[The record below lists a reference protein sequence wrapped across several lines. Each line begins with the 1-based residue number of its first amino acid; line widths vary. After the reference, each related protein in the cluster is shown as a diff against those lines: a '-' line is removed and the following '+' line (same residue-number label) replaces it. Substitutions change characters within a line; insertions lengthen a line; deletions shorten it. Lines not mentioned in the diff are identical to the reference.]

1 MTDVE
6 QQPAHVGR
14 STRADGRDDI
24 EDTAIRKVDPRIA
37 RRPESRTSRGGRRRA
52 KTRKRHTVFKVVLV
66 TMVVLAMITGLGVAY
81 LYRDLNGNLTIAD
94 YGDQFVEKAPKK
106 VEFTG
111 PTDPLNIL
119 VMGEDSRDCAGCGVD
134 GESTAGLSD
143 TTILIHLSRDRKH
156 AYGISIPRDSLVE
169 RPDCKDEKGDII
181 PGSSRTMWNAAFAYG
196 GPACTISQF
205 QHDTGIPVD
214 YSVVVNF
221 GGFKGMVDAVG
232 GVDVCVPETF
242 YDSYTKTTFEQ
253 GTHKFTG
260 KKALAYV
267 RVRHGIGDGSDIGR
281 TRRQQAFIA
290 SMINQVMSANTL
302 ANPVKVVKFL
312 RAATASLELSE
323 VGSTG
328 LGNIKELAGLALQFK
343 NIGLDKIEFLTV
355 PFVYGTGTERGRVLW
370 TEDANKIWEKIKND
384 RPLGDVLTANSI
396 KVNHAPGRTDSTGP
410 SSGASGS
417 TGSGST
423 DKLSSGSTPSSDPSS
438 NGTPSSD
445 PSSGST
451 SKPDDGLTDEQK
463 SDLTSVGLCT

>member
-6 QQPAHVGR
+6 QPPARVGEPSR
-14 STRADGRDDI
+14 EDI

-37 RRPESRTSRGGRRRA
+37 RRSSSRTARGGRRRA
-52 KTRKRHTVFKVVLV
+52 ATRKRHTVLKVVVSSL
-66 TMVVLAMITGLGVAY
+66 VVLAMIVGLGVAY

-94 YGDQFVEKAPKK
+94 YGDKFVEKAPKK
-106 VEFTG
+106 VQFAG
-111 PTDPLNIL
+111 PTDPINIL
-119 VMGEDSRDCAGCGVD
+119 IMGEDSRDCAGCGVD
-134 GESTAGLSD
+134 NEKTAGLSD
-143 TTILIHLSRDRKH
+143 TTILLHLSRDRKH

-169 RPDCKDEKGDII
+169 RPECKKDDGSII
-181 PGSSRTMWNAAFAYG
+181 PAAGRTMWNGAFAYG

-205 QHDTGIPVD
+205 QHDTGIAVD

-232 GVDVCVPETF
+232 GVDVCVPKTF
-242 YDSYTKTTFEQ
+242 YDSYTRTTFEA
-253 GTHKFTG
+253 GSHKFTG
-260 KKALAYV
+260 SKALAYV

-312 RAATASLELSE
+312 RAATKSLELSE
-323 VGSTG
+323 VASTG

-355 PFVYGTGTERGRVLW
+355 PFVYGSGEERGRVLW
-370 TEDANKIWEKIKND
+370 TSDADKICERIKND

-396 KVNHAPGRTDSTGP
+396 RVGRRVRVLVALLVALGHGERLAVREP
-410 SSGASGS
+410 W
-417 TGSGST
+417 
-423 DKLSSGSTPSSDPSS
+423 
-438 NGTPSSD
+438 
-445 PSSGST
+445 
-451 SKPDDGLTDEQK
+451 
-463 SDLTSVGLCT
+463 CI

>member
-1 MTDVE
+1 MADVE
-6 QQPAHVGR
+6 QHSAHVGE
-14 STRADGRDDI
+14 STRDDL
-24 EDTAIRKVDPRIA
+24 EDTVIRKVDPRVA
-37 RRPESRTSRGGRRRA
+37 RRSASRTARGGRRRA
-52 KTRKRHTVFKVVLV
+52 KVRKRHTVLKVVLS
-66 TMVVLAMITGLGVAY
+66 TMVVLAMIVGLGVAY

-134 GESTAGLSD
+134 GERTAGLSD

-169 RPDCKDEKGDII
+169 RPDCKDKSGRVI

-205 QHDTGIPVD
+205 QHDTGIPID

-242 YDSYTKTTFEQ
+242 YDSYTKTTFER

-290 SMINQVMSANTL
+290 SMISQVMSANTL

-312 RAATASLELSE
+312 RAATKSLELSE

-343 NIGLDKIEFLTV
+343 NIGLDKIEFITV
-355 PFVYGTGTERGRVLW
+355 PFVYGSGEERGRVLW
-370 TEDANKIWEKIKND
+370 TEDANKIWQKIKND

-396 KVNHAPGRTDSTGP
+396 KVDHAPGRSNSGPSASPSAQP
-410 SSGASGS
+410 SSGSNPSDGPSAGGS
-417 TGSGST
+417 S
-423 DKLSSGSTPSSDPSS
+423 
-438 NGTPSSD
+438 SSD

-451 SKPDDGLTDEQK
+451 TQPDDGLTDEQK
-463 SDLTSVGLCT
+463 SDLSSVGLCT

>member
-6 QQPAHVGR
+6 QSSAHVGG
-14 STRADGRDDI
+14 SSRDDI
-24 EDTAIRKVDPRIA
+24 EDTAIRPVDPRIA
-37 RRPESRTSRGGRRRA
+37 RRGSSRGPRGGRRRA
-52 KTRKRHTVFKVVLV
+52 TTRKRHTVFKVVLTTV
-66 TMVVLAMITGLGVAY
+66 VVLAMITGLGVAY
-81 LYRDLNGNLTIAD
+81 LYRDLNGNLTIAN
-94 YGDQFVEKAPKK
+94 YKDQFVEKAPKK
-106 VEFTG
+106 VEFAG
-111 PTDPLNIL
+111 PTDPINIL
-119 VMGEDSRDCAGCGVD
+119 IMGEDSRDCSGCGVD
-134 GESTAGLSD
+134 KEKTAGLSD
-143 TTILIHLSRDRKH
+143 TTILLHLSRDRKH

-169 RPDCKDEKGDII
+169 RPECKKEDGSIV

-242 YDSYTKTTFEQ
+242 YDSYTKTTFEG
-253 GTHKFTG
+253 GTHKLDGT
-260 KKALAYV
+260 KALAYV

-290 SMINQVMSANTL
+290 SMVNQVMSANTL
-302 ANPVKVVKFL
+302 ANPIKVVKFL
-312 RAATASLELSE
+312 RAATKSLELSE

-355 PFVYGTGTERGRVLW
+355 PFVYGSGDERGRVLW
-370 TEDANKIWEKIKND
+370 TSDATKVWDRIKND

-396 KVNHAPGRTDSTGP
+396 KVNHVPGQAASTNPASPSSSSSPSSSPSGGASSSPTAGASAGGSPSSSSTGK
-410 SSGASGS
+410 S
-417 TGSGST
+417 
-423 DKLSSGSTPSSDPSS
+423 
-438 NGTPSSD
+438 
-445 PSSGST
+445 
-451 SKPDDGLTDEQK
+451 DGLTETQK
-463 SDLTSVGLCT
+463 SDLKQVGLCT